1 MRVKDIVNLA
11 LDFCHEDEIASIM
24 RSDEPSFTTEQI
36 EKLESMTRAF
46 NLVYEEVASQYIP
59 ITMTQKVTTNEGRVD
74 FEQLSGRVLDILEVR
89 NSHNRKIRF
98 RKFNDYLVTL
108 ANEVTVIYKI
118 SPNNL
123 PLNGTFSSTLPE
135 RVYAYGVAREYFY
148 SIGVNDEGDIYD
160 NRFKDSLL
168 VLLGKTKE
176 IVLPARRWL

>member
-11 LDFCHEDEIASIM
+11 FDFCHEDEIATIM
-24 RSDEPSFTTEQI
+24 RSDDPVFTEEQ
-36 EKLESMTRAF
+36 EAKLDSMTRAF
-46 NLVYEEVASQYIP
+46 NLVYEEVATQYIP
-59 ITMTQKVTTNEGRVD
+59 ITMTQKVTTDDGKVE
-74 FEQLSGRVLDILEVR
+74 FTKLSGRVLDIIEVR
-89 NSHNRKIRF
+89 NNHNRKIRF
-98 RKFNDYLVTL
+98 RKFNDYIVTL
-108 ANEVTVIYKI
+108 ANEVTILYTI

-123 PLNGTFSSTLPE
+123 PLSGVFSTTLPE

-176 IVLPARRWL
+176 IVIPARRWI